1 MDRVS
6 HPRLRL
12 GAATLPEEDK
22 LPEEL
27 TSDEGQQQY
36 LSNRAL
42 YEDEWADWLVDMGK
56 AEDKAAAL
64 EMVRAN
70 PMFSEGGRV
79 KAQGGLFAGQMP
91 GRNPGM
97 NPMAMNQGNPMGMNQ
112 GLGAPNLGSRSMGM
126 TPGMGQQP
134 IDPRMA
140 QMMQAQKLQGG
151 LRKPIPK
158 ESEDTELIQ
167 LIKMLTSLGIPMEQL
182 RGRTKEE
189 LVEMLVSV
197 KGKMGGEQQGRP
209 EVEEEVEEEEEVV
222 EEVDESLKGT
232 SWFKII
238 IWLIIGG
245 AALYGGSELLVNG
258 SVALAR
264 DLGVSERVIS
274 VTMIAI
280 GTSVPELAASVIAA
294 LKKEKALSFGNLIGS
309 NIFNIAS
316 VLGIT
321 SLIQPIVMQSQQVL
335 SNDIYWMIA
344 FSFILVPLAFL
355 PKKFLFGRIKGL
367 VILAGY
373 SVFIYITIFK

>member
-1 MDRVS
+1 MDIVYILIGLTLLVVGGEFLVRSSVALSFKMNISRMVIGLTVVS
-6 HPRLRL
+6 FATSAPELLVSLQAALDGFSDISL
-12 GAATLPEEDK
+12 GNIM
-22 LPEEL
+22 
-27 TSDEGQQQY
+27 G
-36 LSNRAL
+36 SNIANIGLVLGITAMISPITVDRDFYKFNWPVMMAFSFAL
-42 YEDEWADWLVDMGK
+42 YFFLLNGEDIDRL
-56 AEDKAAAL
+56 
-64 EMVRAN
+64 
-70 PMFSEGGRV
+70 EGGALVLGLILYLLFLIIRSRKV
-79 KAQGGLFAGQMP
+79 K
-91 GRNPGM
+91 
-97 NPMAMNQGNPMGMNQ
+97 
-112 GLGAPNLGSRSMGM
+112 
-126 TPGMGQQP
+126 
-134 IDPRMA
+134 
-140 QMMQAQKLQGG
+140 
-151 LRKPIPK
+151 
-158 ESEDTELIQ
+158 
-167 LIKMLTSLGIPMEQL
+167 
-182 RGRTKEE
+182 
-189 LVEMLVSV
+189 
-197 KGKMGGEQQGRP
+197 
-209 EVEEEVEEEEEVV
+209 EEVV

-258 SVALAR
+258 SVSLAR
-264 DLGVSERVIS
+264 DLGVTERVIS

-373 SVFIYITIFK
+373 SVFLYMTIFK

>member
-1 MDRVS
+1 MDIVYILIGLTLLVVGGEFLVRSSVALSFKMNISRMVIGLTVVS
-6 HPRLRL
+6 FATSAPELLVSLQAALDGFSDISL
-12 GAATLPEEDK
+12 GNIM
-22 LPEEL
+22 
-27 TSDEGQQQY
+27 G
-36 LSNRAL
+36 SNIANIGLVLGITAMISPITVDRDFYKFNWPVLMAFSFAL
-42 YEDEWADWLVDMGK
+42 YLFLLNGEDIDRLEAGALVLG
-56 AEDKAAAL
+56 L
-64 EMVRAN
+64 ILYL
-70 PMFSEGGRV
+70 MFLIIRSRKV
-79 KAQGGLFAGQMP
+79 K
-91 GRNPGM
+91 
-97 NPMAMNQGNPMGMNQ
+97 
-112 GLGAPNLGSRSMGM
+112 
-126 TPGMGQQP
+126 
-134 IDPRMA
+134 
-140 QMMQAQKLQGG
+140 
-151 LRKPIPK
+151 
-158 ESEDTELIQ
+158 
-167 LIKMLTSLGIPMEQL
+167 
-182 RGRTKEE
+182 
-189 LVEMLVSV
+189 
-197 KGKMGGEQQGRP
+197 
-209 EVEEEVEEEEEVV
+209 EEVV

-258 SVALAR
+258 SVSLAR

-321 SLIQPIVMQSQQVL
+321 SLIQPIVMQSQEVL

-373 SVFIYITIFK
+373 SVFLYLTIFN